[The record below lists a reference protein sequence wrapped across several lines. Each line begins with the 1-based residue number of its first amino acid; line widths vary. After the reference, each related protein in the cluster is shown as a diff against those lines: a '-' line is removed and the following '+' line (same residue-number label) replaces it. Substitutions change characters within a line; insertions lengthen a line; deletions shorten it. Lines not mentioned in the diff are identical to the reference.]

1 MKGILMSFYRF
12 IAYLLNDL
20 LKFIHTI
27 ALKIALNS
35 FSNYHLHM
43 TDSFKMDECT
53 CYFTG
58 IPVNMGSF
66 CYSKKAFHYKIF
78 ILQSHKFCMATLFL
92 CVMAGIVLI
101 FVEIQGYSQV

>member
-35 FSNYHLHM
+35 FSNCHIHM
-43 TDSFKMDECT
+43 TDSFKMHECT

-58 IPVNMGSF
+58 INMD
-66 CYSKKAFHYKIF
+66 I
-78 ILQSHKFCMATLFL
+78 
-92 CVMAGIVLI
+92 
-101 FVEIQGYSQV
+101 

>member
-35 FSNYHLHM
+35 FSNCHIHM
-43 TDSFKMDECT
+43 TDSFKMYECT

-58 IPVNMGSF
+58 INTGSF
-66 CYSKKAFHYKIF
+66 CYSKKAFHCKIF

>member
-12 IAYLLNDL
+12 ITYLLNDL

-35 FSNYHLHM
+35 FSNCHIHM
-43 TDSFKMDECT
+43 TDSFKMHECT
-53 CYFTG
+53 CHFTG
-58 IPVNMGSF
+58 INTGSF